1 MRLLRDLG
9 RRKVRTAL
17 TVLGITIGIWTLV
30 VFGSMANK
38 INALVD
44 GGGSYYAG
52 KLTISDASGSGAG
65 FGGAPMALETA
76 DLVGAVDGVAA
87 VQPTVGITIDDA
99 TGGFAAMSIPPFI
112 SGATPDPAGFG
123 TFHLAYAQGRALAPA
138 DDGSLVTVLGA
149 DLARKYGKHV
159 GDTVTLRGEA
169 FTVIGILEPTL
180 TVPDGEAIVPFGVAQ
195 DLYVAAQPPLIR
207 AGLRAANLATTM
219 VVFPAPGVDPDEL
232 AVRIKAAV
240 PGVATM
246 TDTDFDR
253 LAGSATSILNAIL
266 IGIGLISLVVGG
278 LSVVNTMAMSIAE
291 RTREIGIKR
300 AIGGGRVRIVRELVT
315 EAGLIGLL
323 GGVIGLALGA
333 LVVAAAN
340 EAGRSS
346 GTVLFSLTS
355 GTALTAVLF
364 STVLGALAGFVPA
377 VHAARLDPVSA
388 LRYE

>member
-1 MRLLRDLG
+1 MRLLRELG
-9 RRKVRTAL
+9 RRKVRTTL

-44 GGGSYYAG
+44 GGGSYYTG

-76 DLVGAVDGVAA
+76 DLVRAVDGVAA

-112 SGATPDPAGFG
+112 SGETPDPAGFG
-123 TFHLAYAQGRALAPA
+123 TFRLTYAQGRALVPA

-149 DLARKYGKHV
+149 DLARKYDKHV
-159 GDTVTLRGEA
+159 GDTVTLRGET

-180 TVPDGEAIVPFGVAQ
+180 TVPDSEAIVPFGVAQ
-195 DLYVAAQPPLIR
+195 NLYVAAQPPLIR
-207 AGLRAANLATTM
+207 AGLRAADLATTM

-232 AVRIKAAV
+232 AARIKNVVA
-240 PGVATM
+240 GVATM

-253 LAGSATSILNAIL
+253 LAGSATAMLNAVL

-333 LVVAAAN
+333 LVVLAAN